1 MHLYSANDSEI
12 HDLLISQRQQFTT
25 GVLLELGRSRNI
37 FYSRE
42 EERDDLIN
50 SPWCNGPFSARSA
63 VERFGA
69 ESIGQKKCSVR
80 MGLQSSHCTA

>member
-50 SPWCNGPFSARSA
+50 SLWCNGPFSARSP

-69 ESIGQKKCSVR
+69 ESIGQRKSSVR
-80 MGLQSSHCTA
+80 TGRQSSHCPA